1 MDKVKN
7 SIFRNHTNVVRK
19 SLLLAFIFVS
29 LVSCGTYMVPRY
41 EIESVLAVTKQGD
54 TIQVPLS
61 EFKRQYNNDTY
72 NNWQFNYGNSWL
84 YWNDWYLRY
93 PSYYSWYYYR
103 PYSWTSYRPRIEQE
117 FRPRITINRGRRN
130 DQINRPYFRSQE
142 QTEGSRDGGRG
153 RIRQN
158 PPTQPVGPRVTTPS
172 QPRQVRGGSP
182 TPSVQQPQPR
192 VTPSRSGGRR
202 PVDF

>member
-61 EFKRQYNNDTY
+61 EFKRQYNNDIY

-84 YWNDWYLRY
+84 YWNDWYHRY

-117 FRPRITINRGRRN
+117 FRPRITINRGRSN
-130 DQINRPYFRSQE
+130 DQIIRPYFRSQE

-153 RIRQN
+153 RSRQVV
-158 PPTQPVGPRVTTPS
+158 PTQPVGPGVTTPS

-182 TPSVQQPQPR
+182 APGVQQPKPR
-192 VTPSRSGGRR
+192 ITPSGSGGRR
-202 PVDF
+202 PVDY